1 MVYSFDYSIAYE
13 PPAPVVD
20 ITISKTGQDAT
31 EITLSALL
39 DSGADATIIP
49 ITTLQ
54 ATGARYV
61 ETRQMRGIVD
71 TAYPVDLYLVTV
83 RIGPHTIP
91 AIRAVAAAP
100 DTEPIVG
107 RDVLNQLTLTLNGP
121 AHVTELS
128 V

>member
-1 MVYSFDYSIAYE
+1 MNHQPLWLTSRLVRQGA
-13 PPAPVVD
+13 
-20 ITISKTGQDAT
+20 

-54 ATGARYV
+54 ATEARYV

-91 AIRAVAAAP
+91 AIRAVAAASN
-100 DTEPIVG
+100 TEPIVG

-121 AHVTELS
+121 ANVTELTA
-128 V
+128 